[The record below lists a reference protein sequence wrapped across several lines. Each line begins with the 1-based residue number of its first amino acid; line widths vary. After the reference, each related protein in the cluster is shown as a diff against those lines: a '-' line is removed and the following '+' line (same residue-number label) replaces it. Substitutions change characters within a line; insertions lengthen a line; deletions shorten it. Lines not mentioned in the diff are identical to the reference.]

1 MADENIVTNI
11 VANADFSDLIANV
24 NKVTTNLA
32 QLKQTLTT
40 TDKALALQAA
50 KIQQN
55 FASTL
60 RSTGQFSTHFV
71 SLSSDVDKF
80 GKNLDSGKL
89 KLKDYYGTWQN
100 HSKTAGG
107 LIRDLAK
114 QQVQLQNSILQPLGR
129 NAEGLMQFNVQVPR
143 GLDVTKNKAALLKQ
157 EMQIMNK
164 VIQDGGVQ
172 LINWGRILSGQDVS

>member
-55 FASTL
+55 FAATL

-89 KLKDYYGTWQN
+89 KLRDYYATWQN

-172 LINWGRILSGQDVS
+172 LINWG